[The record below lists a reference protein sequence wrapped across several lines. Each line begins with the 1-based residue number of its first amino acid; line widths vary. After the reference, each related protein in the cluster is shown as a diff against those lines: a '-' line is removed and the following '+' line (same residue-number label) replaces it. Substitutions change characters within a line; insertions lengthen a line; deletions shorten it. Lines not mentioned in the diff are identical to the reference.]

1 VQGVDQLFEVL
12 DLEQPALVLVV
23 SSPGIC
29 PAALRRL
36 AVAEVQH
43 FLARLRG
50 AAVSSQSEHAE
61 PPSLLAA

>member
-1 VQGVDQLFEVL
+1 VQRGDQLLEVL
-12 DLEQPALVLVV
+12 DLQQPALVLVM
-23 SSPGIC
+23 SPPGIC

-36 AVAEVQH
+36 AVTEVQH
-43 FLARLRG
+43 FLTRLRG